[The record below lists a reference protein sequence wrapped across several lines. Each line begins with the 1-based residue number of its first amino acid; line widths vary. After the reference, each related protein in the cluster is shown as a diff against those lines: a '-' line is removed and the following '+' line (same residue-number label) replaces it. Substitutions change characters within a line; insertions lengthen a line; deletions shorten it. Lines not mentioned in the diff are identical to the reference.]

1 MYTKENAKAKLLG
14 LMASMFSRE
23 VPSSEVEMLDIAL
36 GEQER
41 YLMEDYGVTYDDIL
55 PWEDEFWYNP
65 NNGYKIIPA

>member
-14 LMASMFSRE
+14 LMASMFGRE
-23 VPSSEVEMLDIAL
+23 VPENEVDDLDVAL

-55 PWEDEFWYNP
+55 PWEDEFWFNP